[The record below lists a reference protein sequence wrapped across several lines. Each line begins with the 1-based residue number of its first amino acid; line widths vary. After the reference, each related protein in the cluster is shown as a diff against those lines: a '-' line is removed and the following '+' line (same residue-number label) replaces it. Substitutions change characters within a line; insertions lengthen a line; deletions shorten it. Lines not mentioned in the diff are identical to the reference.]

1 MAATNEK
8 GKGKAILKAILPFL
22 ALLLALAFVFILWRY
37 YHPNRNINIHQ
48 THVSQLLHS
57 PDRAHNRPV
66 RSA

>member
-57 PDRAHNRPV
+57 RGHVPTQPPLLA
-66 RSA
+66 